1 MTKISLAFFAIIN
14 TSSKR
19 AGESRRY
26 SCSIAA
32 DNKRAQAALHKGHLL
47 RPKSSAIKAWEEESK
62 NAEKHKMM
70 KLRSTQKHS

>member
-26 SCSIAA
+26 SRSIAA
-32 DNKRAQAALHKGHLL
+32 DNKRAQAVLHKGHLL

-62 NAEKHKMM
+62 NAEKH
-70 KLRSTQKHS
+70 TET